1 MSELIRDIA
10 HLSHVEL
17 LTPKPEES
25 VRFFRDVFGME
36 EVAKEG
42 QSVYLRGFGQ
52 YELYC
57 MKLTESPQPG
67 IGHTAFR
74 TVSPEALERRAL
86 ALEQSGYGVGWSEGD
101 IGHGKTY
108 VFKDPDGHTFEI
120 YFETEK
126 YKAPDH
132 LKPALKNQPQKYTAK
147 GIGVRKLDHVNF
159 LASEV
164 EPNSLFLQNHLGFRV
179 SEQIILDNGTHAGSW
194 LYSNQKAYEVV
205 FTRDAKNAKGRLHHI
220 AFCVDTREDV
230 MRAADILIEHDL
242 DIEGGPAKHAI
253 QQTIFLYTFEP
264 GGNRIEVCSGGYWIF
279 EPDREPITWSE
290 AERARGQAWRTPTI
304 ESFHTYGTPI
314 VD

>member
-25 VRFFRDVFGME
+25 VRFFKDVFGME
-36 EVAKEG
+36 EVAREG

-86 ALEQSGYGVGWSEGD
+86 ALEQSGYGVGWSDGD

-147 GIGVRKLDHVNF
+147 GIGVENWTTSIFWPVKWSPTACF
-159 LASEV
+159 YK
-164 EPNSLFLQNHLGFRV
+164 
-179 SEQIILDNGTHAGSW
+179 II
-194 LYSNQKAYEVV
+194 
-205 FTRDAKNAKGRLHHI
+205 
-220 AFCVDTREDV
+220 
-230 MRAADILIEHDL
+230 
-242 DIEGGPAKHAI
+242 
-253 QQTIFLYTFEP
+253 
-264 GGNRIEVCSGGYWIF
+264 
-279 EPDREPITWSE
+279 
-290 AERARGQAWRTPTI
+290 
-304 ESFHTYGTPI
+304 
-314 VD
+314 